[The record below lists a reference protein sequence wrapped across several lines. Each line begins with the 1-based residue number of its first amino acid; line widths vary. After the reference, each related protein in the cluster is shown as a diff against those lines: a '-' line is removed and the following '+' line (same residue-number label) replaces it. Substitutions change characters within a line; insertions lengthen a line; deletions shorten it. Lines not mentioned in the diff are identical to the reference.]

1 MRINKTIILSALLG
15 SALLSS
21 CDNGF
26 EEMNIN
32 PNAPESAPTYT
43 IFPIA
48 TKIFVDEM
56 RDGWVSGRM
65 LLPWVQYSAQRNYTE
80 EDKYAYRTTTGD
92 QAWNGTYKSLSN
104 LKKVI
109 DICNDP
115 VLGPQQASYGDV
127 DTQIAVA
134 RIMMAYEFL
143 DLTNYF
149 GDVPYWSLS
158 GAKNPDFQALQIDTY
173 AQPKYVKQE
182 VIFKNL
188 LQELKEAEAQLNSK
202 EKGLF
207 TSPEGKEGDKIY
219 NGDAALWKKFAN
231 SLRLRIANQ
240 IKDVYPDAKA
250 EIADAIAKGV
260 FTSNDDNA
268 LQHYG
273 NTVKEGSP
281 FWVKFFGDT
290 PRNDFYV
297 NNQFIK
303 LLKGQSGNY
312 GVDPRLQKYA
322 APLGTSKA
330 NAGTGNYTETDD
342 ITKYQGIPYG
352 LPSTRLASNN
362 QLARISPFPHA
373 VLSPDYSEVLMEYSE
388 VEFLLSENNGWSKS
402 NYEAGVRASMEKWG
416 VEKAKIDAYI
426 AKLPAPSKENVITQ
440 KYIAL
445 YMQPQTAWVEYR
457 RTGYPNGSILLLPGQ
472 TGYEIDGTPYVFTPL
487 VAGMTD
493 LPSRI
498 AYPLGEQTLNSAN
511 WNAAVSAYGGKD
523 PINGKLWWMTR

>member
-26 EEMNIN
+26 EEMNIS
-32 PNAPESAPTYT
+32 PNAPENAPTYT

-182 VIFKNL
+182 EIFKNL
-188 LQELKEAEAQLNSK
+188 LQELKEAEAQID
-202 EKGLF
+202 ETEDRVF
-207 TSPEGKEGDKIY
+207 TSPENKIGDQIY
-219 NGDAALWKKFAN
+219 FGDASKWKKFAN

-250 EIADAIAKGV
+250 EITDAIAKGV

-273 NTVKEGSP
+273 TSAVEGSP
-281 FWVKFFGDT
+281 FWYEFFVGN
-290 PRNDFYV
+290 RNDFYV
-297 NNQFIK
+297 NNQLIR
-303 LLKGQSGNY
+303 LLKGQSGTY
-312 GVDPRLQKYA
+312 GIDPRLQKFA

-330 NAGTGNYTETDD
+330 NAGAGNYVETDD

-352 LPSTRLASNN
+352 LPSDRLASNN
-362 QLARISPFPHA
+362 QVSKISPFSKTIFSA
-373 VLSPDYSEVLMEYSE
+373 DYSEVLMEYSE
-388 VEFLLSENNGWSKS
+388 VEFLLSEANGWNQT
-402 NYEAGVRASMEKWG
+402 NYVNGVIASMQKWG
-416 VEKAKIDAYI
+416 VDQAKIDAYV
-426 AKLPAPSKENVITQ
+426 AKLPAASKEHVITQ

>member
-15 SALLSS
+15 AALLSS

-26 EEMNIN
+26 EEMNKN
-32 PNAPESAPTYT
+32 PNGPENAPTYT
-43 IFPIA
+43 VFPIA

-65 LLPWVQYSAQRNYTE
+65 LLPWMQYSAQRNYTE
-80 EDKYAYRTTTGD
+80 EDKYAYRSTTGD
-92 QAWNGTYKSLSN
+92 QAWNATYRSLSN

-115 VLGPQQASYGDV
+115 VLGEQQADYGDV
-127 DTQIAVA
+127 KSQIAAA

-149 GDVPYWSLS
+149 GDVPYWSVS
-158 GAKNPDFQALQIDTY
+158 GASNPDFQALQIDKY

-188 LQELKEAEAQLNSK
+188 LQELKEAEAQLNAK
-202 EKGLF
+202 EKNLF
-207 TSPEGKEGDKIY
+207 TSPEGKMGDKIY
-219 NGDAALWKKFAN
+219 DGDAAKWKKFAN

-240 IKDVYPDAKA
+240 IKDVYPGAKA
-250 EIADAIAKGV
+250 DIADAIAKGV

-273 NTVKEGSP
+273 STVKEGSP
-281 FWVKFFGDT
+281 FWAEFFGAS

-297 NNQFIK
+297 NNQLVR
-303 LLKGQSGNY
+303 LLKGQSGKY

-330 NAGTGNYTETDD
+330 NAGAGNYTETDD

-352 LPSTRLASNN
+352 LPSDRLASNN
-362 QLARISPFPHA
+362 QVARVSPFPKS
-373 VLSPDYSEVLMEYSE
+373 VLSADYSEVLMEYSE
-388 VEFLLSENNGWSKS
+388 VEFILSETNNWSQA
-402 NYEAGVRASMEKWG
+402 NYVNGVKASMEKWG
-416 VEKAKIDAYI
+416 VAKAKIDAFVT
-426 AKLPAPSKENVITQ
+426 ALPAATKENVMTQ
-440 KYIAL
+440 KYVAL

-457 RTGYPNGSILLLPGQ
+457 RTGFPNVSVLLLPGG
-472 TGYEIDGTPYVFTPL
+472 TGYEITGTPYVFTPL
-487 VAGMTD
+487 VAGITD
-493 LPSRI
+493 IPSRI
-498 AYPLGEQTLNSAN
+498 SYPLGEQTLNTAN
-511 WNAAVSAYGGKD
+511 WTAAVAAYAGKD